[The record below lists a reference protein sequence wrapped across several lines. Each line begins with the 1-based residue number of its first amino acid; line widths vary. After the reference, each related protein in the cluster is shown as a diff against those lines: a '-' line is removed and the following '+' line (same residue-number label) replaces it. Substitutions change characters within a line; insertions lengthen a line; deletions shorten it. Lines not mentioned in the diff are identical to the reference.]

1 MAAVTQTIPNF
12 LGGVSNQ
19 PDDKKLP
26 GQVVQAINAYP
37 DPTFGLQKRPGFK
50 YLLQLE
56 DATTGGN
63 AFHTTQ
69 LDNAKWFYINRDADE
84 RYVGCIVGNATAAD
98 AAIHVWNIAEVDG
111 NGDYVKASVT
121 YNTGTQAYLNSI
133 VPSDY
138 DTLTVRDNTIITNKT
153 KVVDV
158 VAGTTF
164 NEKRVGTVRIHLI
177 EYSAK
182 FEVAIKIGGTTYTS
196 TVNTRAGDTAAN
208 DADTTNFLNATE
220 ILTAIKS
227 AIDNHTISNLTAT
240 VAGTSL
246 ELSHSSAD
254 FTVTSVGGKSGT
266 SLTSYQDEVDQI
278 TDLSA
283 ETTHNR
289 TVKIV
294 NTFAPTQGS
303 YYATFK
309 ATNGVSGPGVWE
321 ESRGPG
327 VDKGLDS
334 STMPHKLYNTAKNA
348 FTFARIEHDTDI
360 GGIAGVFGAPRAVG
374 DEENNSHP
382 SCYDKDNATGKTIQ
396 QCFYYNNRL
405 GFLTTDNVSMS
416 RAGDFFNFYFES
428 TQTSTAADPIDLSCS
443 SIQEATL
450 HGILPS
456 AAGLLLFSQN
466 QQFIMYAADGN
477 LSPQTALIRGLSN
490 YRMDTKIDPVDV
502 GTNINFISKTHATA
516 GFSRIFAMAP
526 QGVGQIPKVVDIGR
540 VISEYIPATITGLTA
555 SPQNSFIA
563 MWGQTEDK
571 IYFYRT
577 YSDGEKDLIQCWFN
591 WQLPGKVHHV
601 WIDSDNLYAVV
612 KTGSDNSGAR
622 YTVLSATLTQT
633 PEEAIVVTAAGQQVN
648 PHMDFYAKASSV
660 TYDAAGDFSKCFLP
674 YDASISNQLTTYDPV
689 ILIAGNASTNFS
701 GATESG
707 FWLAPGDP
715 TGNPAYLEVPDKD
728 LSGQE
733 ANVYVGYKYNYDI
746 TLPKMYFRKDPEG
759 TMSDYTAA
767 LTIARMKFSIGQ
779 SSVVGFK
786 LKSKGY
792 QGPNQTWLGDGS
804 TKSFYPN
811 FKVNDKNDVRLKVNG
826 ALYIKDDQYIVLDE
840 GNGLVSVHISPNTD
854 APAAET
860 TVANVTT
867 PAETIEVY
875 VDNWYVLQPTQDANY
890 YLSDD
895 VPLDTQSTF
904 TVPIHQRSDNY
915 TLRVFSDS
923 PFPLALTSATWEG
936 TYSPRYYRRT

>member
-1 MAAVTQTIPNF
+1 MASVTQTIPNF

-37 DPTFGLQKRPGFK
+37 DPTFGLTKRPGFK

-56 DATTGGN
+56 SATTGGT
-63 AFHTTQ
+63 AFDNTD

-84 RYVGCIVGNATAAD
+84 RYIGCIVGNATAAD

-111 NGDYVKASVT
+111 NGDYVKAGIT

-133 VPSDY
+133 VASDY
-138 DTLTVRDNTIITNKT
+138 DALTVRDNTVITNKT

-158 VAGTTF
+158 VAGSTF
-164 NEKRVGTVRIHLI
+164 NENRIATVRIHII
-177 EYSAK
+177 EYSTK
-182 FEVAIKIGGTTYTS
+182 YEVIIKVGGTTYTS

-220 ILTAIKS
+220 ILTALKT
-227 AIDNHTISNLTAT
+227 AIDSHSISNLTVT

-246 ELSHSSAD
+246 ELSHSSAE
-254 FTVTSVGGKSGT
+254 FTLTAIGGKSGT
-266 SLTSYQDEVDQI
+266 ALSSYQDEVDQI

-294 NTFAPTQGS
+294 NTFATTLGS

-309 ATNGVSGPGVWE
+309 ATNEVSGPGVWE

-334 STMPHKLYNTAKNA
+334 STMPHKLYNTAKNT
-348 FTFARIEHDTDI
+348 FTFSRIEHDASI
-360 GGIAGVFGAPRAVG
+360 GGIAGVFGGPRAVG

-382 SCYDKDNATGKTIQ
+382 SCYDKDNTTGKTIQ

-405 GFLTTDNVSMS
+405 GFLTTDNVSLS
-416 RAGDFFNFYFES
+416 KAGDFFNFYFTS

-502 GTNINFISKTHATA
+502 GTNINFISKTHTTA

-563 MWGQTEDK
+563 MWGQSEDK

-577 YSDGEKDLIQCWFN
+577 YSDGEQDIIQCWFN

-612 KTGSDNSGAR
+612 KTGNSSSAR

-633 PEEAIVVTAAGQQVN
+633 PEEAIVVTSAGQQVN

-660 TYDAAGDFSKCFLP
+660 TYDTAGDFSKCFLP
-674 YDASISNQLTTYDPV
+674 YDASISAQLTTYDPV

-715 TGNPAYLEVPDKD
+715 IGSPAYLKVPGKD
-728 LSGQE
+728 LSGQ
-733 ANVYVGYKYNYDI
+733 ASNVYVGYKYNYDI

-759 TMSDYTAA
+759 TRSDYTAS
-767 LTIARMKFSIGQ
+767 LTVSRMKFSIGQ

-792 QGPNQTWLGDGS
+792 QGPSQTWVGDGS
-804 TKSFYPN
+804 TKDFYPTY
-811 FKVNDKNDVRLKVNG
+811 KVTDKNDVRVKLDG
-826 ALYIKDDQYIVLDE
+826 ALLAKDDQYIVIDE
-840 GNGLVSVHISPNTD
+840 GNGLVSVSLSPSTA

-860 TVANVTT
+860 TAANITT
-867 PAETIEVY
+867 PAQILEIY
-875 VDNWYVLQPTQDANY
+875 VDNWYTLQPTQDANY

-895 VPLDTQSTF
+895 VPLDTQSIF
-904 TVPIHQRSDNY
+904 TVPIHQRTDNY

-936 TYSPRYYRRT
+936 NYSPRYYRRT